1 MLRTGRLLGVM
12 QIFKG
17 RTRLINNTENPCP
30 VFYQEFSVSP
40 LINFNPSPSCVDS
53 SQLSHDLWEAASAGR
68 ADTTRL
74 LLASGADPNLLVA
87 INVVLLFVPCL
98 EKDWIDVDVHL
109 PGGGQLQRP
118 HRGGRR
124 PGGAQGH
131 RRQRHR
137 IWRLDSAYVGGM
149 VGVSLFKNGHLFW
162 YRYGH
167 TRVVEVLLG
176 APKVDVDKLN
186 QESTKDMVVSES

>member
-1 MLRTGRLLGVM
+1 MRSGDSEDFDDEYGSADVM
-12 QIFKG
+12 RDFVDA
-17 RTRLINNTENPCP
+17 ENREIARRHADLQRKNQVDQQHRQLCL
-30 VFYQEFSVSP
+30 VFYQEFSGSP
-40 LINFNPSPSCVDS
+40 LINFNSNPSCLDS

-87 INVVLLFVPCL
+87 INVVLPFVPCL
-98 EKDWIDVDVHL
+98 EKDWIDVDLHL

-137 IWRLDSAYVGGM
+137 IWRLDGAHVGGM
-149 VGVSLFKNGHLFW
+149 VGVS
-162 YRYGH
+162 
-167 TRVVEVLLG
+167 
-176 APKVDVDKLN
+176 
-186 QESTKDMVVSES
+186 

>member
-1 MLRTGRLLGVM
+1 M
-12 QIFKG
+12 
-17 RTRLINNTENPCP
+17 
-30 VFYQEFSVSP
+30 
-40 LINFNPSPSCVDS
+40 DS
-53 SQLSHDLWEAASAGR
+53 SQLSDDLWEAASAGR